1 MISMAIEKNT
11 KNVFMLLSFLGNYIS
26 VGSDLLAM
34 ITKSDVYV
42 D

>member
-1 MISMAIEKNT
+1 MAIEKNT
-11 KNVFMLLSFLGNYIS
+11 KNVFMFLSFLGNYIL